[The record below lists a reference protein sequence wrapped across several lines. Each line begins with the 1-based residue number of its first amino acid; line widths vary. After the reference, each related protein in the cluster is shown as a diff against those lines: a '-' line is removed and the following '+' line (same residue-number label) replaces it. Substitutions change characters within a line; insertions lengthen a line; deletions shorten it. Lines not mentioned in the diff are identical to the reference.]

1 MVSTAANIEEKFRLY
16 SSGSLI
22 FAIDL
27 EKKR

>member
-1 MVSTAANIEEKFRLY
+1 MVSTAANIEEKFRFY
-16 SSGSLI
+16 SVGSPI